1 LRTPVEEVGFVFHI
15 FGAERTSTS
24 SIVFGEEKMPTSI
37 CPECDEE
44 VYVDA
49 ESEQGDRVTC
59 DECGTHLVVV
69 GLDPIEMDVYEESD
83 VDDMDDEEDF
93 ESYDYDNDRY

>member
-1 LRTPVEEVGFVFHI
+1 
-15 FGAERTSTS
+15 
-24 SIVFGEEKMPTSI
+24 MPTAI

-59 DECGTHLVVV
+59 DECGSDLVVV
-69 GLDPIEMDVYEESD
+69 GLDPIELDLYEESET
-83 VDDMDDEEDF
+83 DDKEEDEDF
-93 ESYDYDNDRY
+93 ESLDYKSDRY